1 MDIRP
6 TEVMT
11 SKVFFFVV
19 FIKRVL
25 SHPEQRM
32 LDQGLPL
39 KKTKAAP
46 VRPGSAAERFG
57 RRTLH
62 DALALHEG
70 CALSHYGT
78 SSVVLSLME
87 VEAVHVRHFV
97 DVG

>member
-1 MDIRP
+1 
-6 TEVMT
+6 MT

-62 DALALHEG
+62 ED

-87 VEAVHVRHFV
+87 VEAVRVRHFV